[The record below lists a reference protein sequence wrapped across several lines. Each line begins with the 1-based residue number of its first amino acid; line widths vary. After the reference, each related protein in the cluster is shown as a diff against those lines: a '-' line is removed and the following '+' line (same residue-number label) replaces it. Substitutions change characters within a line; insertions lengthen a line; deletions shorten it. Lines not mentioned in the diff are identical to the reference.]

1 MKYKPEQYSI
11 QDTGF
16 YSDADSEIENYKEKL
31 VKCRKPH
38 KCMGGCDKEIL
49 VGEYAI
55 RETVFMDGKP
65 LSAYTC
71 TDCLDWIGELSELSE
86 CEVEDE

>member
-16 YSDADSEIENYKEKL
+16 YSDGDEIESYKEKL

-38 KCMGGCDKEIL
+38 KCMGGCDKEIPA
-49 VGEYAI
+49 GEYAI
-55 RETVFMDGKP
+55 RETGFMDGKP
-65 LSAYTC
+65 ISAYTC
-71 TDCLDWIGELSELSE
+71 TDCLDAWITEE
-86 CEVEDE
+86 CEED